1 MSFGTTSTIERP
13 AGNTGTTQSGIRNI
27 LLHVQD
33 DRSLGQR
40 LEVALALARTCGA
53 HLQCVHIT
61 PIEAYVAFE
70 GFGGVFIMN
79 EVMKALDEEE
89 SRIRVKVES
98 ELATED
104 VSWDYTQVTGS
115 IATQLVR
122 HGALNDLVV
131 TGREAHDSNVLRSNA
146 GLLGE
151 ILDRSRTPLF
161 VPGSNGGPV
170 DVLGN
175 ALIAWDG
182 SYEAANAVRGS
193 IGLLKLAAEVRVI
206 EIAEEA
212 KRPEFPNIRLLEYL
226 SRHGI
231 HAELTQGTAE
241 DSSGQ
246 TVAAMLVDHAG
257 KANADY
263 IVMGGY
269 NHSRIGEYLFG
280 GVTRSLLDDCALPL
294 VIAH

>member
-1 MSFGTTSTIERP
+1 MSSESISTIERP
-13 AGNTGTTQSGIRNI
+13 AGHSENLQSGIGNI

-40 LEVALALARTCGA
+40 VNIALSLARTCGA

-79 EVMKALDEEE
+79 EVIKALDDEEARIRSKVEEE
-89 SRIRVKVES
+89 LRSQ
-98 ELATED
+98 D
-104 VSWDYTQVTGS
+104 VSWDYIQVTGS
-115 IATQLVR
+115 IATQIVR
-122 HGALNDLVV
+122 HGALNDLIV

-161 VPGSNGGPV
+161 VPASNGGPV

-182 SYEAANAVRGS
+182 SYEAANAVRGA
-193 IGLLKLAAEVRVI
+193 IGLLKLASQVRVI
-206 EIAEEA
+206 EITEEA
-212 KRPEFPNIRLLEYL
+212 KQPDFPNLRLLEFL

-231 HAELTQGTAE
+231 HAGLTRQTAQ

-246 TVAAMLVDHAG
+246 AVAAMLVEHG
-257 KANADY
+257 KRTNAAY
-263 IVMGGY
+263 VVMGGY
-269 NHSRIGEYLFG
+269 NHSRIGEYFFG
-280 GVTRSLLDDCALPL
+280 GVTRSLLDECELPL